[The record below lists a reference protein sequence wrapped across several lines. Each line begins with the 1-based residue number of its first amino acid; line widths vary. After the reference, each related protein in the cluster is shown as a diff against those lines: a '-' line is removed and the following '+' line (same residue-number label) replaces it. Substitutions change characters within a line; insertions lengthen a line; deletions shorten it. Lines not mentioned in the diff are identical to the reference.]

1 MQDVRVITTPDGR
14 SITIGGRG
22 GGITSPQAIEGMR
35 AQRAELQSQVNA
47 LRESR
52 SELSATIER
61 MGDSPGR
68 PALQLRVAEI
78 DQRILR
84 LERQIDGINEQLAS
98 APAIAM
104 SPVVTIPPRR
114 DPVEDAFARNMVPM
128 FGMFSTFFLLPLAIA
143 FARLLWKRG
152 TAVGARPSLNEH
164 AMVAR
169 LEQLQTSVD
178 AMSLEVERISEGQRY
193 LTKLN
198 AEKDKAALPR

>member
-14 SITIGGRG
+14 TITVGGRG
-22 GGITSPQAIEGMR
+22 GVTAPQELEGLR
-35 AQRAELQSQVNA
+35 AQRAELQSQIHA

-52 SELSATIER
+52 AELSSTIER

-169 LEQLQTSVD
+169 LDQLQTSVD

>member
-1 MQDVRVITTPDGR
+1 
-14 SITIGGRG
+14 
-22 GGITSPQAIEGMR
+22 MR

-152 TAVGARPSLNEH
+152 TAVSARPSLNEH

-169 LEQLQTSVD
+169 LDQLQTSVD